1 MDMQL
6 GSSMTMT
13 NESIDDAEVE
23 QEPEIKTRR
32 TIFARL
38 RHLNRDHGTHSGRRS
53 MEAGRVMAN
62 RTSLDEEDVE
72 DLHWESIERILFIYA
87 KLNPGISYVQGMN
100 ELLAPLYFVLANDED
115 EDHRAHS
122 EADCFYCFTAMM

>member
-1 MDMQL
+1 M
-6 GSSMTMT
+6 MTT
-13 NESIDDAEVE
+13 AINIEADEDAENE

-38 RHLNRDHGTHSGRRS
+38 RHLNRDYGDHSGRRS

-87 KLNPGISYVQGMN
+87 KLNPGVSYVQGMN

-115 EDHRAHS
+115 EEHRAHS
-122 EADCFYCFTAMM
+122 EADCFYCFTAMMYGGHG